1 MPIVEIL
8 VVSTDCVPDGEERR
22 IISYVLAVMESMV
35 TISSAKGQEI
45 ERRTG
50 EFVSRVAFGSL
61 YISYCIVS

>member
-1 MPIVEIL
+1 VPIVEIL